1 MTPPNATISSAQT
14 NTHSD
19 WVKCGEVRLIEF
31 DKPCPRSSFLGHCVL
46 NTSDCAWTILKIE
59 RTPSSQPENPSWNIM
74 NIILTWRGTK
84 FVGFISNWLGTRR
97 KSQKH
102 MYRWNNTLLIVVP
115 VDLQIRHYRDN
126 VHHPKKNTDHQPA
139 RVCLLAAILKRMS
152 FSDIK

>member
-1 MTPPNATISSAQT
+1 
-14 NTHSD
+14 
-19 WVKCGEVRLIEF
+19 
-31 DKPCPRSSFLGHCVL
+31 
-46 NTSDCAWTILKIE
+46 
-59 RTPSSQPENPSWNIM
+59 
-74 NIILTWRGTK
+74 
-84 FVGFISNWLGTRR
+84 
-97 KSQKH
+97 